1 MVEGH
6 VPVDLPAGIVDE
18 KGKHSE
24 TYQAGGRDG
33 NPLEFGGE
41 PVVEVGHLEVRT
53 PAESHRNSQEGYP
66 DEEADGYFL
75 AESQARAEKVSV
87 DDIDEGDER
96 HHREEE
102 GAQQLIEVVF
112 FLFCHCVLRNGG
124 NLRHADGDGAKIW
137 LQNEIRGRTVL
148 SFRGSGNVECLVRL
162 FHIRDGGFILDKIA
176 TYFGP
181 AGGPRWLV
189 TSGFDLTLLKESA
202 LGRDNP
208 VWLVGASAGAWRFA
222 AWLQPEA
229 EKSYAAL
236 MEAYITASY
245 SRKDTPRTILQ
256 SLSSIVNGYI
266 EDDSLLFALS
276 NKRYRL
282 AILTTRMKNLAAS
295 DNVLLQ
301 KVGFLSIFMANAII
315 PPLLHRFA
323 ERVVFYYG
331 ARPPDFCLRKE
342 FKGRFSPLNEVNF
355 KSAVIA
361 SGAIPIVVAG
371 VQDIFGAPDGVYRDG
386 GLLDYNISQDYRTKN
401 GGLSSAVFLQLAI
414 LVLGSSMNVSKSL
427 RSGILP
433 LGSWG
438 SFS

>member
-1 MVEGH
+1 MMGRNIRVK
-6 VPVDLPAGIVDE
+6 AGR
-18 KGKHSE
+18 
-24 TYQAGGRDG
+24 QA
-33 NPLEFGGE
+33 
-41 PVVEVGHLEVRT
+41 
-53 PAESHRNSQEGYP
+53 Y
-66 DEEADGYFL
+66 
-75 AESQARAEKVSV
+75 
-87 DDIDEGDER
+87 
-96 HHREEE
+96 
-102 GAQQLIEVVF
+102 
-112 FLFCHCVLRNGG
+112 
-124 NLRHADGDGAKIW
+124 
-137 LQNEIRGRTVL
+137 EI
-148 SFRGSGNVECLVRL
+148 
-162 FHIRDGGFILDKIA
+162 IRDGGFSLDKIA

-315 PPLLHRFA
+315 PP
-323 ERVVFYYG
+323 
-331 ARPPDFCLRKE
+331 
-342 FKGRFSPLNEVNF
+342 
-355 KSAVIA
+355 
-361 SGAIPIVVAG
+361 
-371 VQDIFGAPDGVYRDG
+371 
-386 GLLDYNISQDYRTKN
+386 
-401 GGLSSAVFLQLAI
+401 
-414 LVLGSSMNVSKSL
+414 
-427 RSGILP
+427 
-433 LGSWG
+433 
-438 SFS
+438 